1 LIERCR
7 PREQQF
13 GPALVTVTSGHR
25 SIGQPCCA
33 FTLKKLSGKFHND
46 NFHVKA
52 AGNIEEIKELLE
64 AG

>member
-1 LIERCR
+1 MQTKRAAIWTRACHGDFR
-7 PREQQF
+7 PQKH
-13 GPALVTVTSGHR
+13 S
-25 SIGQPCCA
+25 QPNFA
-33 FTLKKLSGKFHND
+33 FTLKKLSGRFHND